1 MAAQMLR
8 ARGARV
14 VLCGRRRVRLDLALR
29 HSADAV
35 VDTREQNVRT
45 ELRTHAPDGVDMV
58 VDAGSAPDTALYL
71 DILRERDGQIV
82 LSGFSTDGLMLDM
95 DALQKREITVYTN
108 SGWTR
113 RRLEATLDLVAT
125 RVLQATPLITHQFS
139 YRDAPG
145 RLGA

>member
-82 LSGFSTDGLMLDM
+82 LSGFSTDGLM
-95 DALQKREITVYTN
+95 RT
-108 SGWTR
+108 WTR
-113 RRLEATLDLVAT
+113 SRNVKSRSIQTPGGHGAVWRQRLIWWPRGCCRRH
-125 RVLQATPLITHQFS
+125 R
-139 YRDAPG
+139 
-145 RLGA
+145 